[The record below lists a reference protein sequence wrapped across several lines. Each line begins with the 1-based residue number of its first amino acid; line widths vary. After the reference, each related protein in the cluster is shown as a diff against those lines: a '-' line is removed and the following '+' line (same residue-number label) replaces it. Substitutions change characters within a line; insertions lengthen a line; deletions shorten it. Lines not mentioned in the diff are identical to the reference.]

1 METKNITDPTQEN
14 QSSKSKVGAQFVTAG
29 VAASMGAVGGAVAA
43 NITNGTEEEV
53 VVTADPIASDQQ
65 ETEVTENQPIQEQ
78 VQTET
83 TTQQSVE
90 TTETPVEEVE
100 VPIVEV
106 EEPVQQVEPS
116 KPTEGEEEEAQPTQE
131 QVTIEEP
138 VNPDEIADA
147 IIAEEQI
154 DPNDIDAEEII
165 NFQEIGTVYTV
176 TGESYTAAA
185 FSDPTG
191 EELLMVDVDGDEIF
205 DVITDP
211 MGNVLAQA
219 NGMTVSDAETM
230 INDTPTYLAHS
241 DAEDAELPTGESYL
255 DDIITT

>member
-147 IIAEEQI
+147 MK
-154 DPNDIDAEEII
+154 NKL
-165 NFQEIGTVYTV
+165 T
-176 TGESYTAAA
+176 
-185 FSDPTG
+185 
-191 EELLMVDVDGDEIF
+191 LMTLMQKKSSI
-205 DVITDP
+205 
-211 MGNVLAQA
+211 
-219 NGMTVSDAETM
+219 SRK
-230 INDTPTYLAHS
+230 
-241 DAEDAELPTGESYL
+241 
-255 DDIITT
+255 